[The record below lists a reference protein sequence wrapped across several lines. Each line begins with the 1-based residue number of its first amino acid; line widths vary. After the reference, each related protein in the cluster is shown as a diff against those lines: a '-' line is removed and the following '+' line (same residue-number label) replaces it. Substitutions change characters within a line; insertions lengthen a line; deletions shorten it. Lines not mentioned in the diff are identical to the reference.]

1 MTFADFVSG
10 TTPGSNLH
18 DNPMYAIPAMAL
30 MPFALCAPALGAL
43 QGAIE
48 DFIAYVGTRD
58 TLSGFVAS
66 GTKTGEFATVQ
77 SRVGR
82 ATAALEGAKALVH
95 RDLAKTHELATRGEP
110 ISIDRRIRNRLS
122 QAYAS
127 ELAVQGIE
135 IMYRATG
142 GAGLYLTERTQRAW
156 RDIHAMSHH
165 ASLNWDAVSSMFG
178 QHALGF
184 EPKGRY

>member
-1 MTFADFVSG
+1 M
-10 TTPGSNLH
+10 
-18 DNPMYAIPAMAL
+18 
-30 MPFALCAPALGAL
+30 
-43 QGAIE
+43 Q
-48 DFIAYVGTRD
+48 
-58 TLSGFVAS
+58 
-66 GTKTGEFATVQ
+66 
-77 SRVGR
+77 
-82 ATAALEGAKALVH
+82 KAGG
-95 RDLAKTHELATRGEP
+95 DLAETHGLARQGEP

-122 QAYAS
+122 QAYAG

-178 QHALGF
+178 QHALGH